1 MSEQIITTEP
11 IGVKPCIKC
20 GEQER
25 YKSGDCKPCA
35 RSLARKHRKANLEKI
50 LAYGEQWREAN
61 REYCRQYAQNWQEAN
76 RDQTRELARQYR
88 KNNPEKVK
96 QCKRNWE
103 DANPD
108 KVKAMGVKRTQT
120 RRAKKLGNGGTLS
133 KGIVDR
139 LFTIQKGKC
148 ACCGKS
154 LTDGYHLDHIMPLAL
169 GGQNSDNNVQLLT
182 PTCNW
187 KKGAKHPNDWA
198 RELGRLI

>member
-1 MSEQIITTEP
+1 MSEQTITP
-11 IGVKPCIKC
+11 NSKYVKPCVKC
-20 GEQER
+20 GAQER

-35 RSLARKHRKANLEKI
+35 RSLARKYRDANLQKV
-50 LAYGEQWREAN
+50 LAYGDQWREAN
-61 REYCRQYAQNWQEAN
+61 REYSREYIRNWQESN
-76 RDQTRELARQYR
+76 RNKTRELTRQYR
-88 KNNPEKVK
+88 KANPDKVRETNLKWQEANPEKVK
-96 QCKRNWE
+96 
-103 DANPD
+103 ASL
-108 KVKAMGVKRTQT
+108 AKRTQT